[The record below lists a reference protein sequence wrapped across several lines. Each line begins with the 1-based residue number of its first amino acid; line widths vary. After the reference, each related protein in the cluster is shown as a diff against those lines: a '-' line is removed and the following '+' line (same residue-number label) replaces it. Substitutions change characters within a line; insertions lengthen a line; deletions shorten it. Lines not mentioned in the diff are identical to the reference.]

1 MATNNQNKY
10 LSEDLIKDMLKTFVN
25 SGFSTLLIGERGT
38 GKSKLVNEFFENIEK
53 INPKIKKEN
62 CNAANC
68 ASFADDTMAE
78 SELFGYVKGAFTGA
92 YNDKIGLIKASE
104 NGILFLD
111 EVHHLSKKVQAK
123 LMRAFQTNEKNE
135 MYIRKLGASRE
146 VKVKDVRLIFA
157 SNKTIDEL
165 KKDYLLPDFFDR
177 IAQQIIEIPPLRL
190 KDPNERIKEWNK
202 IWKQLKFGEENQSP
216 SDNKFEEW
224 LKKIP
229 LYGNYRDLQI
239 IAISYKNFINFNN
252 DLKQKLN
259 FTEAF
264 DFVKEI
270 YEKYHLEKFNNN
282 NEFDNFKYY
291 FKINKSYKEILN
303 DFNYNLLEWAT
314 KTYGSKK
321 EAANKLKIKS
331 VKTLYN
337 WEKEYKNQL

>member
-1 MATNNQNKY
+1 
-10 LSEDLIKDMLKTFVN
+10 
-25 SGFSTLLIGERGT
+25 
-38 GKSKLVNEFFENIEK
+38 
-53 INPKIKKEN
+53 
-62 CNAANC
+62 
-68 ASFADDTMAE
+68 
-78 SELFGYVKGAFTGA
+78 
-92 YNDKIGLIKASE
+92 
-104 NGILFLD
+104 
-111 EVHHLSKKVQAK
+111 
-123 LMRAFQTNEKNE
+123 MRAFQTNEKNE